1 MQPGNPGQLFRRLAQ
16 WVSIQTGSAAYFM
29 AWALG
34 CLIWTTGGLLHGFSA
49 GYILVLTV
57 VLSIGTQLQ
66 AVLVQNTQIREN
78 QATRLQL
85 MELITA
91 TDKARNYVVAADAMS
106 DEQMAQELER
116 RQTLADLEREV

>member
-1 MQPGNPGQLFRRLAQ
+1 MAGMFRRLAQ
-16 WVSIQTGSAAYFM
+16 WASVQTGSAWYFI

-34 CLIWTTGGLLHGFSA
+34 CLGWTVGGVLHGFSA

-91 TDKARNYVVAADAMS
+91 ADKARNYVINAADMS
-106 DEQMAQELER
+106 DDELAQELER
-116 RQTLADLEREV
+116 RELLAELERE

>member
-1 MQPGNPGQLFRRLAQ
+1 MAGMFRRLAQ
-16 WVSIQTGSAAYFM
+16 WASVQTGSAWYFM

-34 CLIWTTGGLLHGFSA
+34 CLGWTIGGALHGFSA

-85 MELITA
+85 MELIA
-91 TDKARNYVVAADAMS
+91 AADKARNYVINAAAMS
-106 DEQMAQELER
+106 DEELDQETERRELLAELER
-116 RQTLADLEREV
+116 E